1 MRDSVLGPYTR
12 APRRPLPGALTRR
25 EREIALLVAEDLKNF
40 SIARR
45 LALSPATV
53 ATYIQRIQARLGL
66 EDRREI
72 KAWVQARGHAI
83 QRDDLSRSASA
94 DKANKRGGIDSPAGC
109 L

>member
-1 MRDSVLGPYTR
+1 MRDSGLESYSPAR
-12 APRRPLPGALTRR
+12 RRPLPGALTRR

-72 KAWVQARGHAI
+72 KAWVQARGQASH
-83 QRDDLSRSASA
+83 RDVLS
-94 DKANKRGGIDSPAGC
+94 
-109 L
+109 